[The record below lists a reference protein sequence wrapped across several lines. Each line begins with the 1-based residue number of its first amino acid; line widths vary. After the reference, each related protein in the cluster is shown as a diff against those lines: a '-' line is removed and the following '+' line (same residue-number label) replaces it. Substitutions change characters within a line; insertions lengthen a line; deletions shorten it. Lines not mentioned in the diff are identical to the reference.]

1 MVMKIVEQVIKIQKF
16 RKIEMSEDVR
26 NWKRINV
33 NEDYYKIPLEVH
45 QEAWECAKQ
54 VEPKIFKRKSG

>member
-1 MVMKIVEQVIKIQKF
+1 MEHVIKIQKF

-26 NWKRINV
+26 NWERINV

-45 QEAWECAKQ
+45 QKAWERAKQ
-54 VEPKIFKRKSG
+54 VKPVQFKRIASI

>member
-1 MVMKIVEQVIKIQKF
+1 MEHVIKEQKF
-16 RKIEMSEDVR
+16 RKIEMSDDVR

-45 QEAWECAKQ
+45 HEVWERAKQ